1 MILLRQVP
9 RDDLARLS
17 KLRQNPGQYAN
28 DGAEMILDPTPGI
41 TFHEIRQNDETVG
54 MFKLDPLYH
63 QRHDFAGPSSLGLR
77 GMLIDRAHQGR
88 GIAQVALGQ
97 LPTHARDSYP
107 WAREIVLTVNLLNP
121 AGYAAYLKA
130 GFADLGQIY
139 YGGGRGP
146 QHILRLPLPQ
156 ET

>member
-1 MILLRQVP
+1 MILLRQVAK
-9 RDDLARLS
+9 DDLARLS
-17 KLRQNPGQYAN
+17 GLRQNPGQYAN

-41 TFHEIRQNDETVG
+41 SFHEILRDGDTVG

-63 QRHDFAGPSSLGLR
+63 QRHDFADPFSIGLR
-77 GMLIDRAHQGR
+77 GMLIDRAHQGQ
-88 GIAQVALGQ
+88 GIAQAALRQ
-97 LPTHARDSYP
+97 LPTHIRP
-107 WAREIVLTVNLLNP
+107 LHPLVRQVVLTVNLLNP

-139 YGGGRGP
+139 YGGGQGP

-156 ET
+156 EN